1 MLTELLALLNTGG
14 LHSMCEVAQQM
25 GVSESLV
32 ADLADG
38 LARRG
43 YLVPVSAG
51 CGSAAACAGC
61 SVEPMCSTGGRPTAR
76 ILALTEQGRRAA
88 SGPKLP

>member
-1 MLTELLALLNTGG
+1 MLIELLRTLNSGG
-14 LHSMCEVAQQM
+14 LHSMRDIAQQM

-32 ADLADG
+32 VEMADA

-43 YLVPVSAG
+43 YLVPVSTG
-51 CGSAAACAGC
+51 CGCASACSGC
-61 SVEPMCSTGGRPTAR
+61 SMEPMCGTDGRPPAR

-88 SGPKLP
+88 VAA